1 MASVF
6 PSLDGKY
13 EILEK
18 LHEGGMGAIYK
29 VRHRLLDEVR
39 VIKVMRAQ
47 HESDDGLRARF
58 LREAQV
64 AVKLRHQHIAQMY
77 DFAFDDA
84 GHGFIVME
92 YVEGISLQELLV
104 RVGAPSLGLSLE
116 LARQALTALGFLH
129 RKGIVHRDIS
139 PDNVMAAQGEDGK
152 PFVKLID
159 LGIAKVL
166 ASGTGLTVT
175 GTFLGKLRYASPE
188 QFGAAGTAIDQRSDI
203 YSFGVMLY
211 ELSTGTHPVP
221 GDTPQQM
228 IAGHLVRPPLDFAKS
243 DPAGRVPEDFRAIV
257 LKAMAKNQN
266 DRFQAVEALD
276 QALAEVQARF
286 PLSSDELTRALQQGA
301 ARTTTIQVPAPGSTQ
316 DRINA
321 QFGMGATPRPI
332 SLVGIEDAR
341 GTAPTVP
348 FLSNTAGSSDVA
360 APGAAP
366 AHLSSAEAG
375 VLPAPG
381 GSPPQGTHPTLILPE
396 GRPKPAPKS
405 AVQPP
410 AAGGLKASGTR
421 RAPWPL
427 LVAGGAIVVA
437 AALGASLV
445 LSHRKSETVGQQP
458 AAAPQTPPT
467 FGTAEAPS
475 PATQKVAQPAPPARP
490 AADVADIERAIAAGN
505 VEQVRT
511 FLAGLSKDDRA
522 AIEANT
528 NGKKQLDLAGRAVEA
543 DTALAKATRA
553 KDWATAVQQA
563 STLAAVLPA
572 SRQAKQARETAA
584 AALEAEA
591 DAALRKGGADAA
603 LGKLEALK
611 RIWPDRPGL
620 EARVAEAHSAKEAD
634 QRLAA
639 ALAAGDA
646 AEKERRPEKGL
657 EALEQVTPDAR
668 WQERFTGTRLRLEGL
683 LSELDKAPPAIQLKP
698 GFKLDYSKGTVVTVP
713 LLVSDDYRVKSVSV
727 MARRDGT
734 SEFHP
739 LPVKATGADQ
749 YTVEITPDF
758 HGNKTVELYVVAD
771 DFAGH
776 TTRLGSPEQPLRLK
790 KRGLF

>member
-1 MASVF
+1 MASAF

-92 YVEGISLQELLV
+92 YVEGISLQELLA
-104 RVGAPSLGLSLE
+104 RVGAPPLGLSLE

-166 ASGTGLTVT
+166 ASGTGLTVS

-188 QFGAAGTAIDQRSDI
+188 QFGAAGTTVDQRSDI

-221 GDTPQQM
+221 GDSPQQM
-228 IAGHLVRPPLDFAKS
+228 IAGHLVMPPLEFATS
-243 DPAGRVPEDFRAIV
+243 DPNGRVPEDLRAIV
-257 LKAMAKNQN
+257 LKAMAKNPN
-266 DRFQAVEALD
+266 DRFQTVEVLD
-276 QALAEVQARF
+276 QALAGVQARF
-286 PLSSDELTRALQQGA
+286 PLSSDELTRALQQGT

-341 GTAPTVP
+341 GTGPTVP
-348 FLSNTAGSSDVA
+348 FLSNTAGSSEVA

-366 AHLSSAEAG
+366 VPLSTAEAG
-375 VLPAPG
+375 AVPAPG
-381 GSPPQGTHPTLILPE
+381 GPPPQGTHPTLILPE
-396 GRPKPAPKS
+396 GTPEPALKS
-405 AVQPP
+405 AVRPP
-410 AAGGLKASGTR
+410 AAGGLKASGTP
-421 RAPWPL
+421 RAVWPL

-437 AALGASLV
+437 AAFGASLV
-445 LSHRKSETVGQQP
+445 FSHRKSETVGQQP
-458 AAAPQTPPT
+458 AAAPQAPPT
-467 FGTAEAPS
+467 LGTAEAPS
-475 PATQKVAQPAPPARP
+475 PAAQKVVQPAPPARP
-490 AADVADIERAIAAGN
+490 AADVADIESAIAAGS

-522 AIEANT
+522 AIEANP

-553 KDWATAVQQA
+553 RDWATAVQQA
-563 STLAAVLPA
+563 STLAAALPG

-611 RIWPDRPGL
+611 RAWPDRPGL

-634 QRLAA
+634 QRFAA
-639 ALAAGDA
+639 ALAAADA

-657 EALEQVTPDAR
+657 EALEQVTPDAH

-683 LSELDKAPPAIQLKP
+683 LSEIDKAPPSIQLKP
-698 GFKLDYSKGTVVTVP
+698 AFKLDYSKGTVVTVP

-739 LPVKATGADQ
+739 LPVKATGGDQ
-749 YTVEITPDF
+749 YAVEITPDF
-758 HGNKTVELYVVAD
+758 HGNKTVELYVVAE

-790 KRGLF
+790 KRGFF